1 MVDRVV
7 IDTNVWISG
16 LLWRGTPHQIVL
28 LARAGVLLPI
38 ISRTMVDELLTKLQT
53 SFDFSKDDLRI
64 TEKEIYA
71 MSEEIEITGEARYI
85 ADDPKDDQFVECAI
99 LGRATAIVS
108 GDKHLLNLGTIEG
121 IPILNPKDFLMRMGN
136 Q

>member
-1 MVDRVV
+1 
-7 IDTNVWISG
+7 
-16 LLWRGTPHQIVL
+16 
-28 LARAGVLLPI
+28 
-38 ISRTMVDELLTKLQT
+38 MVDELLTKLQT

-71 MSEEIEITGEARYI
+71 MSEKIEITGEARYI